1 MGSTINVDPVYFFHI
16 PKTSGRFLYV
26 NLFLILEH
34 ELLIKGIDYGP
45 ILKGYGHRSCAIL
58 DFSEVIGIVFLRN
71 PVERTVSHYLHLICP
86 TITND
91 IETDK
96 YSLFKYLDENP
107 NSQIINYQ
115 TKYLSYSGEGDF
127 IDIEGNTLTQNITDY
142 DFSLSEERLSKMKY
156 VFDMNQQGKRL
167 IEFMTS
173 NMCSH
178 FNITYSEETKN
189 SNLYH
194 DPIVNPMS
202 KYIYDNLT
210 SQEKNIIENIMSYDM
225 ELYNS
230 TLYTK
235 I

>member
-71 PVERTVSHYLHLICP
+71 PIERTVSHYLHLICP

-96 YSLFKYLDENP
+96 YNLFKYLDENP

-178 FNITYSEETKN
+178 FNITYSDETKN

-210 SQEKNIIENIMSYDM
+210 SEEKNIIENIMSYDM

-230 TLYTK
+230 ASYTK